1 MKPLFADA
9 GAAPSLALSAY
20 GQLLQGQPLAWVLPP
35 AGMVSAKLQ
44 GRLWRMPS
52 GSVLL
57 SVEPGGAWVVG
68 ELHPNPAAASLR
80 ALPGL
85 LTAPDVQPS
94 FQKVR
99 VRVGTRAQV
108 VQVWAAPQAQL
119 RRAGAHP
126 LASGD
131 WRRYAP
137 R

>member
-1 MKPLFADA
+1 VKPLFADA
-9 GAAPSLALSAY
+9 DASPSLALFAY

-52 GSVLL
+52 GAVLL
-57 SVEPGGAWVVG
+57 SVEPRGAWVLG
-68 ELHPNPAAASLR
+68 ELHPHPAAASLR

-85 LTAPDVQPS
+85 LAAPDVQPS
-94 FQKVR
+94 FQQVR
-99 VRVGTRAQV
+99 VRVGTRAQL
-108 VQVWAAPQAQL
+108 VQVWAVPEAQL
-119 RRAGAHP
+119 IRVGAHP

-131 WRRYAP
+131 WRRFAP